1 LDVLLTLFVALT
13 ALAVM
18 AQAGVLFAIYLMSK
32 RMSEQVERF
41 MRDTREMMTPM
52 KNIAENLRTASA
64 NIVDI
69 GLSAREQFRRVEG
82 MVTDTGEVL
91 HTQLERLDKVTR
103 DVVDRINTTADI
115 VQDSVVRPVREVAAV
130 VKGFTRGFDFFF
142 RRQRSTVDQA
152 HQDEE
157 MFI

>member
-1 LDVLLTLFVALT
+1 VALT
-13 ALAVM
+13 ALAVVV
-18 AQAGVLFAIYLMSK
+18 QAGVLFAIYLLSK

-41 MRDTREMMTPM
+41 MKDTREMMGPM
-52 KNIAENLRTASA
+52 RAIAENLRVVSA

-69 GLSAREQFRRVEG
+69 GMSAREQFRRVEV

-91 HTQLERLDKVTR
+91 HTQLDRLDKVTR
-103 DVVDRINTTADI
+103 DVVERINTTADI
-115 VQDSVVRPVREVAAV
+115 VQESVIRPAREVAAV
-130 VKGFTRGFDFFF
+130 AKGLSRGFDFLFG